1 MTTEI
6 SHIHWY
12 EQADKCGVISMRF
25 KLNPLEV
32 YVFRAMCERY
42 PRMIK
47 TSTLRGNELYILDFD
62 RYKEY
67 VKTYWDTTLGEHQW
81 LSDEEG
87 DTSDE

>member
-1 MTTEI
+1 MMTEI
-6 SHIHWY
+6 SHIHS
-12 EQADKCGVISMRF
+12 EKCGVTSMRF
-25 KLNPLEV
+25 NLNPLEV

-47 TSTLRGNELYILDFD
+47 TSSLRGNELYILDFD

-87 DTSDE
+87 DISDE

>member
-1 MTTEI
+1 
-6 SHIHWY
+6 
-12 EQADKCGVISMRF
+12 
-25 KLNPLEV
+25 
-32 YVFRAMCERY
+32 
-42 PRMIK
+42 MIK
-47 TSTLRGNELYILDFD
+47 TASLKENELYILNFD